1 MSKSYKFNLDGKFY
15 TLDESDYY
23 ELKRGLSILKS
34 IAFFDH
40 HFETIVP
47 GLFTIGHN
55 EWEFKNFEYDYL
67 GIEEEDDMFE
77 ISFSYRIS
85 LENLYKKIGSSL
97 SDDLK
102 PLFCKE
108 GVPYLLFYDSQMNL
122 AHDSICTAVVNRE
135 EDDDTELVKRL
146 FLYGNK
152 DGKKEFY
159 SKYYEPLEKLVDLIE
174 SIDPFNLFF

>member
-23 ELKRGLSILKS
+23 ELKRALTILKS

-67 GIEEEDDMFE
+67 LIEEEDDMFE
-77 ISFSYRIS
+77 ISYSYRIS
-85 LENLYKKIGSSL
+85 LEDLYKKIGSNV

-102 PLFCKE
+102 PLFCKD
-108 GVPYLLFYDSQMNL
+108 GVPYLMFYDSQMAL
-122 AHDSICTAVVNRE
+122 AHNLICSVVRSSE
-135 EDDDTELVKRL
+135 EEEENEVSTRIVYEK
-146 FLYGNK
+146 
-152 DGKKEFY
+152 KKEFY

-174 SIDPFNLFF
+174 SIDPFKIFF